1 MKLRL
6 PKGMIIAA
14 SSAAWVGVTNAASW
28 MDSIDERINV
38 EAGQTQALA
47 GDTVKPNP
55 QNPHAI
61 AKDGA
66 GTLTVSGGATVAKYA
81 NLYVREG
88 EMVIS
93 DGASL
98 KLYPAATPGSAVDGY
113 QRYTSLGVAGKDAV
127 MTFDNGTYISGT
139 ESAHFVGGIDGNG
152 IMNITNNSTVDLG
165 SGNLFVIGDISVEE
179 ATTADGEVDM
189 WSNAT
194 TAEVGAAPTAANRY
208 VGSYVTREV
217 NGSTYT
223 FGKGVVNVNGG
234 SYFKATYG
242 NFWMSEGA
250 LNVSDAGTRVQIAQ
264 DGYGYRFW
272 MCLGN
277 GSTSEVNVLNGAT
290 MDVYAYQFYTNYGDY
305 STGNITVDGGSVLT
319 IYNQLYGG
327 NEGSFVVGYHAMNGE
342 GNVYVTNGSTMNVG
356 SYNAVLAW
364 DDNSGDSTAYIYVD
378 GTSKM
383 TMNHVRAYTGTTVEN
398 AGEISVS
405 SLKHLGG
412 SITNGGKLQVAG
424 DISVEGGAITNSG
437 VFSGNNLTLTSG
449 SVTNAGTIEMNGSL
463 TMAGGTLELSVSNA
477 NLTQADVTVGAFDG
491 QSGTVVLRAT
501 ENLKAGTYHIISV
514 RDEEEETVG
523 GESDAPE
530 AVTASEGGVQY
541 TLIGADG
548 LETTWE
554 GGDLFLTL
562 NEQLIVSRD
571 PLSDALMAANWGVFH
586 SSQAFTGTLWAPRAA
601 ASCTQVDSDKVA
613 WATAYSSFI
622 SQNDADK
629 FKGADYSIYGASM
642 GVETP
647 LGKNRIIGVA
657 FGYDMG
663 KASLPNTSDI
673 DQTSCHIAAY
683 GRAAV
688 WCFGEQ
694 GNLALDWS
702 AAYGST
708 TSEHDA
714 VPGDWTQDSFQLDAR
729 ATYSRSLSSRTSVS
743 AFFGAQYYSQ
753 ESASTARAQADSIK
767 NFRLMLGT
775 GIQRSVTDKTTVF
788 GEAMLRQDVMRD
800 NPNVMVDGF
809 HYGTGANPGRFG
821 GSISAG
827 VEHQLNDDWKV
838 RANYSFEVADDQN
851 VHSFGAGA
859 SYSF

>member
-1 MKLRL
+1 MKIRL
-6 PKGMIIAA
+6 PKSLAVALFGAFTAMANAGTMVVPGVVDVVNEDKTTDALPEYMYSTPTGANGNFVTVSPGVTYTKPYVKEGEGTLTIENVGTESASKVKIPLYVRNGKVVIQNSNIIAA
-14 SSAAWVGVTNAASW
+14 PTVDGGGSHISVGGHDAELVLDGTTYLNRSIEAGDGTADNGNYINVGGPDGGGTLTLKNNSALSARYSMFVGYRQDDYWYDTVYAMNSTTVSPDSTERYSGGTYSPSMGDTAPFGAGVVNIESGSKVHLGSAFFMGEGTLNLIGKGSELNSGVITPQLFDFLGRKSGGYSVMNIEDGGKYTTRGYLVTGASKGIKDAKADINVKGEGSVIDARGIYLGYYAEADCDTTLNVTEGALIKASGIGLGEADGKSVIQVNVDK
-28 MDSIDERINV
+28 DSTV
-38 EAGQTQALA
+38 EAGSLSLSTNS
-47 GDTVKPNP
+47 TYN
-55 QNPHAI
+55 N
-61 AKDGA
+61 A
-66 GTLTVSGGATVAKYA
+66 GTLTGGYLTVNDGVFA
-81 NLYVREG
+81 N
-88 EMVIS
+88 
-93 DGASL
+93 
-98 KLYPAATPGSAVDGY
+98 T
-113 QRYTSLGVAGKDAV
+113 
-127 MTFDNGTYISGT
+127 
-139 ESAHFVGGIDGNG
+139 
-152 IMNITNNSTVDLG
+152 
-165 SGNLFVIGDISVEE
+165 
-179 ATTADGEVDM
+179 
-189 WSNAT
+189 
-194 TAEVGAAPTAANRY
+194 
-208 VGSYVTREV
+208 
-217 NGSTYT
+217 
-223 FGKGVVNVNGG
+223 
-234 SYFKATYG
+234 
-242 NFWMSEGA
+242 
-250 LNVSDAGTRVQIAQ
+250 
-264 DGYGYRFW
+264 
-272 MCLGN
+272 
-277 GSTSEVNVLNGAT
+277 
-290 MDVYAYQFYTNYGDY
+290 
-305 STGNITVDGGSVLT
+305 
-319 IYNQLYGG
+319 
-327 NEGSFVVGYHAMNGE
+327 
-342 GNVYVTNGSTMNVG
+342 
-356 SYNAVLAW
+356 
-364 DDNSGDSTAYIYVD
+364 
-378 GTSKM
+378 
-383 TMNHVRAYTGTTVEN
+383 
-398 AGEISVS
+398 
-405 SLKHLGG
+405 G
-412 SITNGGKLQVAG
+412 SITL
-424 DISVEGGAITNSG
+424 SE
-437 VFSGNNLTLTSG
+437 TLT
-449 SVTNAGTIEMNGSL
+449 MN
-463 TMAGGTLELSVSNA
+463 GGTLVLNISSA
-477 NLTQADVTVGAFDG
+477 NLSKADVTVGAFNG
-491 QSGTVVLRAT
+491 AAGTIELRAT
-501 ENLKAGTYHIISV
+501 ENLKAGKYHIIDV
-514 RDEEEETVG
+514 
-523 GESDAPE
+523 A
-530 AVTASEGGVQY
+530 ASEESGEAPVSVASSQGGVQY
-541 TLIGADG
+541 TLIGVDG
-548 LETTWE
+548 METTWE

-775 GIQRSVTDKTTVF
+775 GIQRSVTDKTAVF